1 MLLSLWQVYLP
12 YTVPTPFLINT
23 RPDTIISP
31 IILNNQRKVLATRRI
46 NSRKTM
52 MILSTLLRR
61 LISILD
67 LIKFSHTLFSF
78 PFAVMSAFLAA
89 NGIPGLKQLLLILAA
104 LVTARSAAMSF
115 NRLVDT
121 AYDIHNPRTAYRV
134 VLQRNIGRSS
144 VWVFTILC
152 VIFFFTCA
160 WMLNQLA
167 FFMAPLAILII
178 FGYSYTKRFTHFS
191 HFVLGLALGLSPVG
205 AWVGIQ
211 GTLTAV
217 PFLLAFAVVLWTAG
231 FDIIYACQDLE
242 HDIKSGLYSIPKRLG
257 IKRAL
262 ILSAVLHLFMVGVLL
277 AVSRYTGL
285 GIIYIVGVCIVTG
298 LLIYEHSLVK
308 PNDLSKINTAFFT
321 VNGIISVGLMGITIL
336 DIFIGRRH

>member
-1 MLLSLWQVYLP
+1 MSFSSLLKKI
-12 YTVPTPFLINT
+12 T
-23 RPDTIISP
+23 
-31 IILNNQRKVLATRRI
+31 
-46 NSRKTM
+46 
-52 MILSTLLRR
+52 
-61 LISILD
+61 SIFD

-89 NGIPGLKQLLLILAA
+89 GGLPGLKQLLLILAA

-121 AYDIHNPRTAYRV
+121 SYDIHNPRTAYRV
-134 VLQRNIGRSS
+134 ELQKKIGRGS

-152 VIFFFTCA
+152 VMFFLTCA
-160 WMLNQLA
+160 WLLNQLA
-167 FFMAPLAILII
+167 FSMAPLAIFII

-191 HFVLGLALGLSPVG
+191 HFVLGLALGLSPIG

-211 GTLTAV
+211 GTLTTT

-242 HDIKSGLYSIPKRLG
+242 HDIKSGLHSIPKKLG
-257 IKRAL
+257 IKGAL

-277 AVSRYTGL
+277 AVSLYTEL
-285 GIIYIVGVCIVTG
+285 GMMYTIGVGIVAA
-298 LLIYEHSLVK
+298 LLVYEHALVRPK
-308 PNDLSKINTAFFT
+308 DLSKINTAFFT
-321 VNGIISVGLMGITIL
+321 VNGIISVGLMGITLL
-336 DIFIGRRH
+336 DIFVR